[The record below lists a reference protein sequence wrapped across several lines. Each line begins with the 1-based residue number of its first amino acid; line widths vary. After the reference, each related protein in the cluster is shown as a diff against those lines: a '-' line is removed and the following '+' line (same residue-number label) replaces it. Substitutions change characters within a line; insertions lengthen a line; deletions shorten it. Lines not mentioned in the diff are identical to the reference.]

1 MTDPAGFGAG
11 MVALAKK
18 TRGEHETVEDR
29 LLTLYQEAGRKIQ
42 EEHPDQS
49 ETLFAGLAQSA
60 LSLDQPYR
68 EALIA
73 GKLYAGVDAE
83 TVKEQKVELDEQVP
97 SEFHEILTGRYS
109 NAWTVQQVAML
120 LKKSATKKTEPSG
133 PPPSSAAALTAA
145 TLPADTGEV
154 VREMAE
160 YTAEEMEAL
169 KAMSGMG
176 MESDIIE
183 AAVRTLIFLIPLV
196 KDPRH
201 SAPDDKEISQFAG
214 VIHQLE
220 DMLSYLLKKKDYDRA
235 SLITKTFHA
244 SVDPAFKP
252 RMIEA
257 LKKTSSKTFI
267 VSTIADIR
275 NYVKGSPEYVS
286 AYTYLSAMEREA
298 TEVLLELL
306 ANETDKAAR
315 IALLDLL
322 KDIGKNQITMLGEY
336 LSDDRWYFVRNI
348 VNVLGESKGDQALV
362 FLQKAA
368 DHKNAKIRQE
378 VVKGLVTIGG
388 KKAGG
393 ILAKFLRDKD
403 ETVQAM
409 AIRGFTEI
417 KGISAEDTRPLI
429 TFLQD
434 RAIGKKEQQLTLEA
448 IRALGKAGG
457 PAAVEGLN
465 GFTRVRWWKPRKL
478 QIELRVAALRA
489 MDEIKRRQVSG
500 GPAQR

>member
-1 MTDPAGFGAG
+1 
-11 MVALAKK
+11 
-18 TRGEHETVEDR
+18 
-29 LLTLYQEAGRKIQ
+29 
-42 EEHPDQS
+42 
-49 ETLFAGLAQSA
+49 
-60 LSLDQPYR
+60 
-68 EALIA
+68 
-73 GKLYAGVDAE
+73 
-83 TVKEQKVELDEQVP
+83 
-97 SEFHEILTGRYS
+97 
-109 NAWTVQQVAML
+109 
-120 LKKSATKKTEPSG
+120 
-133 PPPSSAAALTAA
+133 
-145 TLPADTGEV
+145 
-154 VREMAE
+154 MAE